1 MDHHVV
7 AVKNRE
13 DIPYSRTDIIP
24 VQLLLRLSERRLRRD
39 RIDQPVVFV
48 PGSIDDRPALRCS
61 AVTADLRRPPY
72 KERVRDLALRAMNPV
87 SGILCRAAGDR
98 EIENIRKC
106 TQVPVH
112 LRRMIHMHIIGGIIP
127 LIPAVLRRHKT
138 FAQNLRKHLAP
149 ERYLHSVRIKL
160 LIF

>member
-1 MDHHVV
+1 MRQSKSVNHCKHLKIQSSYILFSCQASVDHHVV

-98 EIENIRKC
+98 EIDNIRKC
-106 TQVPVH
+106 TQVPV
-112 LRRMIHMHIIGGIIP
+112 LVP
-127 LIPAVLRRHKT
+127 LSGEA
-138 FAQNLRKHLAP
+138 
-149 ERYLHSVRIKL
+149 SVTIL
-160 LIF
+160 